1 MSGRLRQYGT
11 QTEAP
16 VLQKC
21 FCSFISQSVLDVYK
35 SSVVKCRAMI
45 ELLALNINVPLY
57 FNFRVRHNIQRL
69 AHDQSSV
76 QEHLEKQVLGIYTN
90 AKFSAE
96 ATVLQ

>member
-1 MSGRLRQYGT
+1 MY
-11 QTEAP
+11 
-16 VLQKC
+16 
-21 FCSFISQSVLDVYK
+21 ISQASL
-35 SSVVKCRAMI
+35 SVVLWY

-96 ATVLQ
+96 ATVLQWASD